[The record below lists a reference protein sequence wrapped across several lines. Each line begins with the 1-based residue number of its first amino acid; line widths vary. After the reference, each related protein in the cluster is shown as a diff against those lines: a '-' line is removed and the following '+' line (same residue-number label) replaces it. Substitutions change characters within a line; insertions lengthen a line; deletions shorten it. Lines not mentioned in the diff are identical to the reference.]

1 MIEYKDFLTCVVIK
15 TEIPIKRVYEEQNS
29 HRYEFCEKKRQESC
43 SWDMTSI
50 NRND

>member
-29 HRYEFCEKKRQESC
+29 HRYEFCEKRETRIMLMGYDKY
-43 SWDMTSI
+43 
-50 NRND
+50 